1 VSAAPRRR
9 RTNRS
14 SSVAKPRKPVD
25 IWRPAPA
32 LPEAAPIAP
41 VTEPTAM
48 IRSLGDPPLPDG
60 SVVAGHYVAAV
71 VERAATLASALAA
84 SAGLLADDDEDGG
97 EAPDDTASPT

>member
-1 VSAAPRRR
+1 MSAAPRRR

-25 IWRPAPA
+25 IWRPAPE
-32 LPEAAPIAP
+32 LPEATPIVP

-71 VERAATLASALAA
+71 VERAATLATALAA
-84 SAGLLADDDEDGG
+84 SAGLLNDEDDDQDAGR
-97 EAPDDTASPT
+97 APG